1 MTQSQKESLFML
13 YVSACNGLYYGEDFL
28 KSDAVYSAK
37 SAARPIV
44 EKFRWIKRSMEI
56 KTNSNILRSIDTLRF
71 DEIFRLLMNLP
82 DDKQDE
88 LEELIKKFV
97 DELGEMQQ
105 LS

>member
-13 YVSACNGLYYGEDFL
+13 YVSACNGLYYGEDLL
-28 KSDAVYSAK
+28 KSGVSHSVS

-44 EKFRWIKRSMEI
+44 EKFRWIKKVMEI
-56 KTNSNILRSIDTLRF
+56 KTNSDILQSIDTLRF
-71 DEIFRLLMNLP
+71 DEIFRLIMNLP

-97 DELGEMQQ
+97 DEIH
-105 LS
+105 

>member
-28 KSDAVYSAK
+28 KSDAPYNAK

-44 EKFRWIKRSMEI
+44 EKFKWVKKVMEI
-56 KTNSNILRSIDTLRF
+56 KTNSDILKNIDTLRF
-71 DEIFRLLMNLP
+71 DEVFRLMMNLP